1 MEQQGKTKILV
12 VDDRPD
18 KLMVFQAILE
28 ELEQTIYTA
37 NSGEEALKLVLEHEF
52 AVILLDVNM
61 PGLDGIETAAL
72 IRSRRKSA
80 HTPIIFVTAYADEM
94 HVAKCYSLGAVDYI
108 LSPVVPEILRTKV
121 RVFVELFRMTE
132 RAREQAEERI
142 LLARAQAGRAAA
154 EEASRRSNF
163 LAEAGALLT
172 QSLDLNSKITT
183 LTRLV
188 LSKLADVSAVVLLDE
203 SGSCNEAEL
212 GRLDANK
219 ELSLTRRA
227 IAEI

>member
-1 MEQQGKTKILV
+1 MQSGKTKILV

-72 IRSRRKSA
+72 IRNRKKSA

-142 LLARAQAGRAAA
+142 LLARAQAARAAA
-154 EEASRRSNF
+154 EAASRRAQF
-163 LAEAGALLT
+163 LAEAGASLS
-172 QSLDLNSKITT
+172 QSLDLKGRVAI
-183 LTRLV
+183 LMRLV
-188 LSKLADVSAVVLLDE
+188 LSEVADFCAVVLLE
-203 SGSCNEAEL
+203 E
-212 GRLDANK
+212 
-219 ELSLTRRA
+219 
-227 IAEI
+227 